1 VQDLPNPNCFSRG
14 CGCLPKANPIN
25 IQKEFEM
32 TYFIAPHPYEI
43 AHRWARMAGYEPSR
57 DLSLAV
63 DVREEDNAYILN
75 ALVPGLKAADLNVQV
90 LEDVV
95 TISGEFKDDETEY
108 LMRELPYGSFSRT
121 LRMPV
126 TLDAGKAEAKIT
138 DGVLTLRLAKAES
151 ALPKT
156 IKVAVK

>member
-1 VQDLPNPNCFSRG
+1 
-14 CGCLPKANPIN
+14 
-25 IQKEFEM
+25 M
-32 TYFIAPHPYEI
+32 TYFIAPNPYQI
-43 AHRWARMAGYEPSR
+43 AQRWARMAGYEPSR

-63 DVREEDNAYILN
+63 DVREEEDAYVLN
-75 ALVPGLKAADLNVQV
+75 ALVPGLKADDLNVQV

-95 TISGEFKDDETEY
+95 TIAGEFKDDESEY
-108 LMRELPYGSFSRT
+108 LMRELPYGSFTRT
-121 LRMPV
+121 LRLPV

-151 ALPKT
+151 ARPKT